1 MGEPWWSC
9 MCSEKVI
16 SQGLGGREEGFDSGR
31 LADWTAGT
39 RKANLG
45 M

>member
-1 MGEPWWSC
+1 MGEDWWSC
-9 MCSEKVI
+9 MCSEKVT
-16 SQGLGGREEGFDSGR
+16 SQGLEGREEGFDPGR
-31 LADWTAGT
+31 LANWTVGT